1 MRILSF
7 VYGEHSCGL
16 AVIENGRPKY
26 CYEEERFARVKTS
39 TDWKNLFFRLP
50 ILSMYELQYKNQENI
65 NDFDVYLF
73 PKISGDIGTKV
84 NDYFLTKVSMECN
97 FYIDV
102 DKIKSKSFEYDHH
115 GSHCALAYYT
125 SGFVDKKC
133 LVVSIDALG
142 SNYSAKYYLGESG
155 KMKYIDGIEG
165 GRVSFG
171 MYYAMLTE
179 FLGFQRLKD
188 EGKVVGMSSHGKL
201 TDEMITVFENVIGQ
215 LDGIKTRKL
224 KDNFEGQMFIDF
236 YTEIFKKIGS
246 RFYKN
251 TSTMND
257 IAATGQIVFENKV
270 CELLNNLHDL
280 YPEYDHVCLSGGIF
294 ANVKLNKRINELTW
308 VKEVY
313 ITPVMGD
320 EGLTLGSGLLYNSI
334 NNNQDVFRLNDVYF
348 GSGYS
353 EREIQDTIKCENFVD
368 KIVCEDLD
376 IDNVARLLDQQHIIG
391 LFQGRMEYGP
401 RALGNRTILA
411 DARKVEA
418 YDKLNDR
425 LNRND
430 CMPFAPVVLEEYAD
444 DIFKIEK
451 SRYTADFMTM
461 LYDTRVDWHDRIP
474 SALHPIDK
482 TARIQIVYQ
491 EKNKLLYDIL
501 KSFYIRTSVPVLIN
515 TSFNVHE
522 EPIVCWPENAMNHL
536 VNGIV
541 DYLIIENK
549 LYSLK
554 K

>member
-26 CYEEERFARVKTS
+26 CYEEERFSRIKTS

-50 ILSMYELQYKNQENI
+50 TLSLYELYYKNNEDI
-65 NDFDVYLF
+65 NNFDVYLF
-73 PKISGDIGTKV
+73 PKVIGMDNLT
-84 NDYFLTKVSMECN
+84 DDFLQKITNSCN
-97 FYIDV
+97 FFIDV
-102 DKIKSKSFEYDHH
+102 NRIKSKSFEYDHH

-142 SNYSAKYYLGESG
+142 CNYSAKYYLGENG
-155 KMKYIDGIEG
+155 KMKYIDGIDV
-165 GRVSFG
+165 GRLSYG
-171 MYYAMLTE
+171 TYYAMLTE
-179 FLGFQRLKD
+179 LLGFQRLKD
-188 EGKVVGMSSHGKL
+188 EGKVVGMSSHGQVMDDL
-201 TDEMITVFENVIGQ
+201 YNIFANVIGP
-215 LDGIKTRKL
+215 LDGIKTRKF
-224 KDNFEGQMFIDF
+224 KDNFDGQMFIDF
-236 YTEIFKKIGS
+236 YTEFFKLVGS

-251 TSTMND
+251 TKTLND
-257 IAATGQIVFENKV
+257 IAAVGQLVFENSI
-270 CELLNNLHDL
+270 CELLNKLHNLHSD
-280 YPEYDHVCLSGGIF
+280 YDYVCLSGGVF
-294 ANVKLNKRINELTW
+294 ANVKLNKRINELSW

-313 ITPVMGD
+313 ITPPMGD
-320 EGLTLGSGLLYNSI
+320 EGLPLGSGLLYNSI
-334 NNNQDVFRLNDVYF
+334 NNNQDVFRLNDAYF
-348 GSGYS
+348 GSNYS
-353 EREIQDTIKCENFVD
+353 DREIQDTINCKKFVD

-376 IDNVARLLDQQHIIG
+376 IDNVVRHLDEQHIIG

-430 CMPFAPVVLEEYAD
+430 CMPFAPVVLSEYAE
-444 DIFKIEK
+444 DIFNIEK
-451 SRYTADFMTM
+451 SRYTAEFMTM
-461 LYDTRVDWHDRIP
+461 LYETKSKWHDVIP

-482 TARIQIVYQ
+482 TARIQIVHE

-501 KSFYIRTSVPVLIN
+501 KAFYIRTSVPVLIN
-515 TSFNVHE
+515 TSFNIHE
-522 EPIVCWPENAMNHL
+522 EPIVCWPENALNHL

>member
-1 MRILSF
+1 MKILSF
-7 VYGEHSCGL
+7 VCGEHSSGL

-26 CYEEERFARVKTS
+26 CYEEERFTRIKTS

-50 ILSMYELQYKNQENI
+50 ILSLYELQYKNKEDI
-65 NDFDVYLF
+65 NNFDVYLF
-73 PKISGDIGTKV
+73 PKVIGIDNLT
-84 NDYFLTKVSMECN
+84 DEFLQKVSARCN
-97 FYIDV
+97 FFIDI
-102 DKIKSKSFEYDHH
+102 DRIKSKSFEYDHH
-115 GSHCALAYYT
+115 GAHCALAYYT

-142 SNYSAKYYLGESG
+142 CNYSAKYYLGENNT
-155 KMKYIDGIEG
+155 MKYIDGIEV

-188 EGKVVGMSSHGKL
+188 EGKIVGMSSHGKFP
-201 TDEMITVFENVIGQ
+201 DEMIPVFENAIGQ

-224 KDNFEGQMFIDF
+224 ADNFEGNMFIEF

-251 TSTMND
+251 TVTMND
-257 IAATGQIVFENKV
+257 IAAAGQIVFENKV

-294 ANVKLNKRINELTW
+294 ANVKVNKRINELPW

-313 ITPVMGD
+313 ITPPMGD

-334 NNNQDVFRLNDVYF
+334 NKKQDVFRLNDVYL
-348 GSGYS
+348 GGGYNDI
-353 EREIQDTIKCENFVD
+353 EIQNTIFDVKFKD
-368 KIVCEDLD
+368 KFVCEDLD
-376 IDNVARLLDQQHIIG
+376 VDRVAKLLDEQHIVG

-411 DARKVEA
+411 DARSAEA

-430 CMPFAPVVLEEYAD
+430 CMPFAPVVLPEYAD
-444 DIFKIEK
+444 DVFKIHK
-451 SRYTADFMTM
+451 SRYTSEFMTM
-461 LYDTRVDWHDRIP
+461 LYDTRIDWHDRIP

-482 TARIQIVYQ
+482 TARIQLVYK
-491 EKNKLLYDIL
+491 EKNELLYDIL

-515 TSFNVHE
+515 TSFNIHE
-522 EPIVCWPENAMNHL
+522 EPIVCWPENAFDHL

-541 DYLIIENK
+541 DYLIVENK

>member
-1 MRILSF
+1 MKILSF

-26 CYEEERFARVKTS
+26 CYEEERFSRVKTS
-39 TDWKNLFFRLP
+39 TDWKNLFFRFP

-73 PKISGDIGTKV
+73 PKIYGIDGAT
-84 NDYFLTKVSMECN
+84 DQFLTKISKQCN

-125 SGFVDKKC
+125 SGFFNKKC

-142 SNYSAKYYLGESG
+142 CNHSAKYYLGENG
-155 KMKYIDGIEG
+155 KMKYIDGIDG
-165 GRVSFG
+165 GRLSYG
-171 MYYAMLTE
+171 TYYAMLTE
-179 FLGFQRLKD
+179 LLGFQRLKD
-188 EGKVVGMSSHGKL
+188 EGKVVGMSSHGEIIDDL
-201 TDEMITVFENVIGQ
+201 YNIFTNVIGP
-215 LDGIKTRKL
+215 LDGIKTRRF
-224 KDNFEGQMFIDF
+224 KDNFDGQMFIDF
-236 YTEIFKKIGS
+236 YTEFFKLVGS

-251 TSTMND
+251 TKTLNN
-257 IAATGQIVFENKV
+257 IAAVGQLAFENSI
-270 CELLNNLHDL
+270 CELLNKLHDL
-280 YPEYDHVCLSGGIF
+280 YADYDHVCLSGGIF

-313 ITPVMGD
+313 ITPSMGD
-320 EGLTLGSGLLYNSI
+320 EGLPLGSGLLYNSS

-348 GSGYS
+348 GSDYS
-353 EREIQDTIKCENFVD
+353 GLEIQDTINCENFVD

-376 IDNVARLLDQQHIIG
+376 IDKVVQLLDQQHIIG

-418 YDKLNDR
+418 YNKLNDR

-430 CMPFAPVVLEEYAD
+430 CMPFAPVVLEEYAV

-451 SRYTADFMTM
+451 SRYTAEFMTM
-461 LYDTRVDWHDRIP
+461 LYETKSEWHDRIP

-482 TARIQIVYQ
+482 TARIQIVH
-491 EKNKLLYDIL
+491 ETKNKLLYDIL
-501 KSFYIRTSVPVLIN
+501 KSFYIRTGVPVLIN

>member
-1 MRILSF
+1 MKILSF
-7 VYGEHSCGL
+7 VCGEHSSGL

-26 CYEEERFARVKTS
+26 CYEEERFTRIKTS

-50 ILSMYELQYKNQENI
+50 ILSLYELQYKNKEDI
-65 NDFDVYLF
+65 NNFDVYLF
-73 PKISGDIGTKV
+73 PKVIGIDNLT
-84 NDYFLTKVSMECN
+84 DEFLQKVSARCN
-97 FYIDV
+97 FFIDI
-102 DKIKSKSFEYDHH
+102 DRIKSKSFEYDHH
-115 GSHCALAYYT
+115 GAHCALAYYT

-142 SNYSAKYYLGESG
+142 CNHSAKYYLGENNT
-155 KMKYIDGIEG
+155 MKYIDGIEV

-188 EGKVVGMSSHGKL
+188 EGKIVGMSSHGKFP
-201 TDEMITVFENVIGQ
+201 DEMIPVFENAIGQ

-224 KDNFEGQMFIDF
+224 ADNFEGNMFIEF

-251 TSTMND
+251 TVTMND
-257 IAATGQIVFENKV
+257 IAAAGQIVFENKV

-294 ANVKLNKRINELTW
+294 ANVKVNKRINELPW

-313 ITPVMGD
+313 ITPPMGD

-334 NNNQDVFRLNDVYF
+334 NKKQDVFRLNDVYL
-348 GSGYS
+348 GGDYNDI
-353 EREIQDTIKCENFVD
+353 EIQNTIFDVKFKD
-368 KIVCEDLD
+368 KFVCEDLD
-376 IDNVARLLDQQHIIG
+376 VDRVAKLLDEQHIVG

-411 DARKVEA
+411 DARSAEA

-430 CMPFAPVVLEEYAD
+430 CMPFAPVVLPEYAD
-444 DIFKIEK
+444 DVFKIEK
-451 SRYTADFMTM
+451 SRYTSEFMTM
-461 LYDTRVDWHDRIP
+461 LYDTRIDWHDRIP

-482 TARIQIVYQ
+482 TARIQIVHE

-522 EPIVCWPENAMNHL
+522 EPIVCWPENALNHL